1 MINSTGNYHDD
12 GLSDKEILNIL
23 FKNYMNYTTTSD
35 NKLFYQETD
44 IANNTNIMG
53 SNVLSDTIPTNPI
66 FDISINSYQDLNNYL
81 NEEFN
86 FSDNWFSDK
95 TEEGSFMTDSAT
107 QNVLRLEK
115 IKLNYLGN
123 DTSSFVCFDLS
134 NDNILKN
141 LIPSNYSKE
150 GYSFS
155 LHYHL
160 SGVGLK
166 SVPWLKQRSDLAE
179 NLYIGEPVDFGGA
192 LFDTKNG
199 IVTFYD
205 VDGDANTVFS
215 EISNNFYLSA
225 TKYIGTTGLSTF
237 NDNLNFNS
245 DLNVLGDVS
254 MQSSLEISN
263 NLVVRNTTTLEQ
275 HVSMGAGLT
284 VEGDVSM
291 ESSLDISN
299 DLTVNQETFLV
310 GDVSMGAGLTVEG
323 DVSMESSLD
332 IINILTVHQE
342 SFLFGDVSMGARLT
356 VEGDV
361 SMESSLDISNIL
373 TVHQQTFLFG
383 DVSMGAR
390 LTVEGDVSMES
401 SLDIRNILTVHQNTF
416 LFGDVSMG
424 ARLTVEGDVSMES
437 SLDISD
443 ILTVHQQTFLFGDV
457 SMGGGLTVEGDVSM
471 ESSLDVVKNLHVHL
485 ETTLDGDVSMGSSLE
500 ISNNLTVNQDTSLN
514 GNVHIPNHLQIG
526 NSSSMSDISNTK
538 LDVYASSTS
547 GGGFHYDGKVTIGNS
562 SHKASDVSKS
572 DIELRIYGDI
582 KIMDGGNLVIEDIS
596 NSSITY
602 LRTETQVTDS
612 FKIIDNDGTSSSLTV
627 NQTHT
632 HSHNIAE
639 FQDNSVNVFVIG
651 SSGESTFHKKCTFI
665 KDVSINSQLDV
676 SGLNVVNDL
685 DVDGSTIVD
694 QLTASEHVLFLSTQT
709 VQKGVSME
717 STLDV
722 SDNLTVH
729 QNTFLFKDVSM
740 GAGLTVMGDVS
751 MESTLDV
758 SNILTV
764 HEQTFLFGDVSMG
777 SRLTVM
783 GDVSMES
790 TLDVSDNLTV
800 HQKTFLFQ
808 DVSMGA
814 RLTVMG
820 DVSME
825 STLDV
830 GNDLIVHQNTFLF
843 QDVSMGAG
851 LTVMGDVS
859 MESTLDVSGHITTP
873 SYIGIGSVTDPSY
886 SLHIEASD
894 AILLPRGGTISDTSG
909 IAGLMRYNNERKQ
922 FEGYSENTWQ
932 GLGGVI
938 DSDQDTKIIADGS
951 NNLIFQTFEIQR
963 MIIDASGNIGIGT
976 PAVNQFKMEISGNV
990 HLTGTITSDSD
1001 RRIKSEIHQL
1011 SGCLESI
1018 QELNGY
1024 SFARVDLEDNGKKHI
1039 GVIAQEVETLY
1050 PELIT
1055 AHERTGIKSVNYN
1068 GLSAVLIECV
1078 KELKTENQSMKER
1091 IRILEQQVN
1100 TTTEN

>member
-205 VDGDANTVFS
+205 VNGDANTVFS
-215 EISNNFYLSA
+215 DISNSFYLSA

-245 DLNVLGDVS
+245 DLNVKGDVS
-254 MQSSLEISN
+254 MQSSLDVSK
-263 NLVVRNTTTLEQ
+263 NLVVHGITTLQQ
-275 HVSMGAGLT
+275 HVSIESTLT
-284 VEGDVSM
+284 VESDVSM
-291 ESSLDISN
+291 ESSLDVSN
-299 DLTVNQETFLV
+299 D
-310 GDVSMGAGLTVEG
+310 
-323 DVSMESSLD
+323 
-332 IINILTVHQE
+332 LTVHQE
-342 SFLFGDVSMGARLT
+342 SFLFGDVSMGAHLT
-356 VEGDV
+356 VIGDV
-361 SMESSLDISNIL
+361 SMQSSLEVSDNLI
-373 TVHQQTFLFG
+373 VHGRTNLDQ
-383 DVSMGAR
+383 DVSMGA
-390 LTVEGDVSMES
+390 
-401 SLDIRNILTVHQNTF
+401 
-416 LFGDVSMG
+416 
-424 ARLTVEGDVSMES
+424 
-437 SLDISD
+437 
-443 ILTVHQQTFLFGDV
+443 
-457 SMGGGLTVEGDVSM
+457 GLIVEGDVSM
-471 ESSLDVVKNLHVHL
+471 ESSLDVSENLHVHL

-514 GNVHIPNHLQIG
+514 GNVNIPNHLQIG
-526 NSSSMSDISNTK
+526 NSSSITDMSNTK
-538 LDVYASSTS
+538 LDVYASSSS
-547 GGGFHYDGKVTIGNS
+547 GGGFYYDGDVTIGNS
-562 SHKASDVSKS
+562 NHGATEVSNS
-572 DIELRIYGDI
+572 DIELTIYGDI
-582 KIMDGGNLVIEDIS
+582 RIKDGGKLVIDDQSS
-596 NSSITY
+596 NSIT
-602 LRTETQVTDS
+602 LLGTETKVTDA
-612 FKIIDNDGTSSSLTV
+612 FVIENDGTSSSLIV
-627 NQTHT
+627 NQTHSQ
-632 HSHNIAE
+632 HHNIAE
-639 FQDNSVNVFVIG
+639 FLDNSNEVFVIG
-651 SSGESTFHKKCTFI
+651 YNGKSTFY

-676 SGLNVVNDL
+676 SGLSVVNDL
-685 DVDGSTIVD
+685 DVDGSTTVD
-694 QLTASEHVLFLSTQT
+694 QLTASKHVLFETTLT
-709 VQKGVSME
+709 VQS
-717 STLDV
+717 
-722 SDNLTVH
+722 
-729 QNTFLFKDVSM
+729 
-740 GAGLTVMGDVS
+740 DVS

-758 SNILTV
+758 SNDLT
-764 HEQTFLFGDVSMG
+764 
-777 SRLTVM
+777 
-783 GDVSMES
+783 
-790 TLDVSDNLTV
+790 
-800 HQKTFLFQ
+800 
-808 DVSMGA
+808 
-814 RLTVMG
+814 
-820 DVSME
+820 
-825 STLDV
+825 
-830 GNDLIVHQNTFLF
+830 VHQNTFLF

-894 AILLPRGGTISDTSG
+894 AILLPKGGTIVEGISG
-909 IAGLMRYNNERKQ
+909 LIRYNTSKAQ
-922 FEGYSENTWQ
+922 FEGFTDTWQ

-938 DSDQDTKIIADGS
+938 DSDQDTKIIADDS
-951 NNLIFQTFEIQR
+951 NNLLFFTASGEH
-963 MIIDASGNIGIGT
+963 MIIDSSGNIGIGT
-976 PAVNQFKMEISGNV
+976 DAVNQYKVDISGNV

-1001 RRIKSEIHQL
+1001 RRIKSEIHML

-1024 SFARVDLEDNGKKHI
+1024 SFTRVDLEDNGKKHI

-1078 KELKTENQSMKER
+1078 KELKTENQSMRER
-1091 IRILEQQVN
+1091 IHSLEQQVRA
-1100 TTTEN
+1100 TTENKDN

>member
-215 EISNNFYLSA
+215 DISNSFYLSA
-225 TKYIGTTGLSTF
+225 TKYIGTTGFRTF
-237 NDNLNFNS
+237 NEDLNFNS
-245 DLNVLGDVS
+245 ALNVLGDVSMESSLDVSKNLVVHGITTLQQHVSIESTLTVESDVSMESSLDVSNDLTVHQESFLFGDVSMGAHLTVIGDVS
-254 MQSSLEISN
+254 MQSSLEVSD
-263 NLVVRNTTTLEQ
+263 NLIVHGKSTLHQ
-275 HVSMGAGLT
+275 DVSMGAGLT

-299 DLTVNQETFLV
+299 DLTVHQETFLF
-310 GDVSMGAGLTVEG
+310 GDVSMGARLTVMGDVSMQSSLEVSNNLMVHG
-323 DVSMESSLD
+323 KSTLHQDVSMESSLD
-332 IINILTVHQE
+332 ISNDLTVHQE
-342 SFLFGDVSMGARLT
+342 SFLFGDVSMGAHLT
-356 VEGDV
+356 VIGDV
-361 SMESSLDISNIL
+361 SMQSSLEVSDSLIVHGRTNIN
-373 TVHQQTFLFG
+373 Q
-383 DVSMGAR
+383 DVSMGA
-390 LTVEGDVSMES
+390 
-401 SLDIRNILTVHQNTF
+401 
-416 LFGDVSMG
+416 
-424 ARLTVEGDVSMES
+424 
-437 SLDISD
+437 
-443 ILTVHQQTFLFGDV
+443 
-457 SMGGGLTVEGDVSM
+457 GLIVEGDVSM
-471 ESSLDVVKNLHVHL
+471 ESSLDVSENLHVHL

-526 NSSSMSDISNTK
+526 NSNSISDMSNTK
-538 LDVYASSTS
+538 LDVYASSN
-547 GGGFHYDGKVTIGNS
+547 GGGFNYDGNVTIGNQD
-562 SHKASDVSKS
+562 HKTATEVSNS
-572 DIELRIYGDI
+572 DIELTIYGDI
-582 KIMDGGNLVIEDIS
+582 RIKDGGNLVIEDIS

-602 LRTETQVTDS
+602 LKTETQVTDS

-632 HSHNIAE
+632 QSHNIAE
-639 FQDNSVNVFVIG
+639 FQDNSVDVFVIG
-651 SSGESTFHKKCTFI
+651 PSGESTFHKKSTFH

-676 SGLNVVNDL
+676 SGLSVVNDL
-685 DVDGSTIVD
+685 DVDGSTTVE
-694 QLTASEHVLFLSTQT
+694 QLTASKHVLFETTLA
-709 VQKGVSME
+709 VQS
-717 STLDV
+717 
-722 SDNLTVH
+722 
-729 QNTFLFKDVSM
+729 
-740 GAGLTVMGDVS
+740 DVS

-758 SNILTV
+758 SNDLT
-764 HEQTFLFGDVSMG
+764 
-777 SRLTVM
+777 
-783 GDVSMES
+783 
-790 TLDVSDNLTV
+790 
-800 HQKTFLFQ
+800 
-808 DVSMGA
+808 
-814 RLTVMG
+814 
-820 DVSME
+820 
-825 STLDV
+825 
-830 GNDLIVHQNTFLF
+830 VHQNTFLF

-894 AILLPRGGTISDTSG
+894 AILLPKGGTMNEG
-909 IAGLMRYNNERKQ
+909 IDGLIRYHTEKKQ
-922 FEGYSENTWQ
+922 FEGYSEGAWQ

-938 DSDQDTKIIADGS
+938 DSDLDTKIIADES
-951 NNLIFQTFEIQR
+951 NNLLFDTSGVQR
-963 MIIDASGNIGIGT
+963 MIIDSSGNIGIGT
-976 PAVNQFKMEISGNV
+976 DAVNQYKVDISGNV

-1001 RRIKSEIHQL
+1001 RRIKSEIHRL

-1024 SFARVDLEDNGKKHI
+1024 SFTRVDLEDNGKKHI

-1078 KELKTENQSMKER
+1078 KELKTENQSMRER
-1091 IRILEQQVN
+1091 IHSLEQQVRA
-1100 TTTEN
+1100 TTENKDN

>member
-1 MINSTGNYHDD
+1 
-12 GLSDKEILNIL
+12 
-23 FKNYMNYTTTSD
+23 
-35 NKLFYQETD
+35 
-44 IANNTNIMG
+44 
-53 SNVLSDTIPTNPI
+53 
-66 FDISINSYQDLNNYL
+66 
-81 NEEFN
+81 
-86 FSDNWFSDK
+86 
-95 TEEGSFMTDSAT
+95 
-107 QNVLRLEK
+107 
-115 IKLNYLGN
+115 
-123 DTSSFVCFDLS
+123 
-134 NDNILKN
+134 
-141 LIPSNYSKE
+141 
-150 GYSFS
+150 
-155 LHYHL
+155 
-160 SGVGLK
+160 
-166 SVPWLKQRSDLAE
+166 
-179 NLYIGEPVDFGGA
+179 
-192 LFDTKNG
+192 
-199 IVTFYD
+199 
-205 VDGDANTVFS
+205 
-215 EISNNFYLSA
+215 
-225 TKYIGTTGLSTF
+225 
-237 NDNLNFNS
+237 
-245 DLNVLGDVS
+245 
-254 MQSSLEISN
+254 
-263 NLVVRNTTTLEQ
+263 
-275 HVSMGAGLT
+275 MGAGLT

-299 DLTVNQETFLV
+299 
-310 GDVSMGAGLTVEG
+310 
-323 DVSMESSLD
+323 
-332 IINILTVHQE
+332 ILTVHQE
-342 SFLFGDVSMGARLT
+342 TFLFGDVSMGARLT

-373 TVHQQTFLFG
+373 TVHQETFLFG

-390 LTVEGDVSMES
+390 LTVEGDVSM
-401 SLDIRNILTVHQNTF
+401 Q
-416 LFGDVSMG
+416 
-424 ARLTVEGDVSMES
+424 S

-443 ILTVHQQTFLFGDV
+443 ILTVHQETFLFGDV
-457 SMGGGLTVEGDVSM
+457 SMGGGLTAEGDVSM

-547 GGGFHYDGKVTIGNS
+547 GGGFHYDGDVTIGNTG
-562 SHKASDVSKS
+562 HKATDVS
-572 DIELRIYGDI
+572 ENGANLTIYGHIRI
-582 KIMDGGNLVIEDIS
+582 KDGGRLVIEDESS
-596 NSSITY
+596 NSIT
-602 LRTETQVTDS
+602 LLGTETKVTDA
-612 FKIIDNDGTSSSLTV
+612 FVIENGGTSSSLIV
-627 NQTHT
+627 NQTH
-632 HSHNIAE
+632 SEFHNIAE
-639 FQDNSVNVFVIG
+639 FQDDGSDAFVIG
-651 SSGESTFHKKCTFI
+651 PNGESDFYEKSTFH

-694 QLTASEHVLFLSTQT
+694 QLTASEHVLFLSTLT
-709 VQKGVSME
+709 VQNDVSME

-790 TLDVSDNLTV
+790 TLDVSNNLTV

-830 GNDLIVHQNTFLF
+830 SNDLIVHQNTFLF

-894 AILLPRGGTISDTSG
+894 AILLPRGGTIPDTSG

-922 FEGYSENTWQ
+922 FEGHSEGTWQ

-951 NNLIFQTFEIQR
+951 NNLIFQTFNIQR

-976 PAVNQFKMEISGNV
+976 DAVDQFKMEISGNV

-1078 KELKTENQSMKER
+1078 KELKTENQSMRER
-1091 IRILEQQVN
+1091 IHSLEQQVR
-1100 TTTEN
+1100 TTTENKDN